1 MEMGPYVVIGGNGLG
16 KTTLMQS
23 VVFAL
28 AGGLDESIEDQKSLR
43 WSHSYFKGRLT
54 NESLSTARIEVTFRL
69 GATSI
74 SVRRGVRSST
84 ILGVQVDNGEWIE
97 KNTEELFAE
106 ILQSAGGYEN
116 TSDFAFVV
124 HRLLYLPESRR
135 LLAWDTDAQIRL
147 LMLLNQDVGSESTFR
162 TQRARLKNLDSQ
174 KRHAH
179 VALTKAEDEL
189 ANLLAFDEEAALEE
203 EEEEVEVREATK
215 DPMESL
221 PDLVREL
228 GEISRV
234 RFDAERRREEALA
247 DLSRVSATMDGLRSQ
262 VENTEAKLISGFLKQ
277 IEKDHSLAL
286 GKLVSHMV
294 CPACGQKHSDLAL
307 RARQFIREQ
316 RCALCGQE
324 DAYDNGAV
332 VLDEARERLEELLRQ
347 QQAFEEIVRMTE
359 AEWQASR
366 NKEIELQNRVNT
378 IRYQTSMVSFVERE
392 LPDKTVE
399 GLKKLKAKFAALEAD
414 TEVQLKELREKL
426 DKDYSAFRKKIEP
439 RLAYLRES
447 YASYAHSFLGLP
459 CELEE
464 IDQMGMLNLKL
475 YVPSFNGIV
484 RPHKEACSEAQRFFL
499 DIAFRMAL
507 IDTVCEADHAATF
520 LCETPETALDFS
532 YIDNVVEMFTKFA
545 SKTRNILL
553 TANIQ
558 KEGIAQEIT
567 KRIPKNVRSKHIV
580 NLLDYGQLSEVQ
592 ESSIKKFRSIITKMH
607 SAECISSKR

>member
-1 MEMGPYVVIGGNGLG
+1 MGPYVVLGGNGLG

-28 AGGLDESIEDQKSLR
+28 AGGLDESIEEQKALR
-43 WSHSYFKGRLT
+43 WSHSYFKGRLS
-54 NESLSTARIEVTFRL
+54 NESLSKARIEVTFRL

-74 SVRRGVRSST
+74 SVRRGVRSSAV
-84 ILGVQVDNGEWIE
+84 LGVQVDKGEWVE
-97 KNTEELFAE
+97 KDTEELFAQ

-162 TQRARLKNLDSQ
+162 MQRARLKNLDSQ

-179 VALTKAEDEL
+179 VALTKAEEEL
-189 ANLLAFDEEAALEE
+189 ANLLAFDEEDALEE
-203 EEEEVEVREATK
+203 EGVEVPEATK

-221 PDLVREL
+221 PVLVREL

-247 DLSRVSATMDGLRSQ
+247 KLSRVSATMDGLRSQ

-277 IEKDHSLAL
+277 IEKDHGLAL

-294 CPACGQKHSDLAL
+294 CPACGQKHIDLGL
-307 RARQFIREQ
+307 RARQYIREQ
-316 RCALCGQE
+316 CCVLCGQE
-324 DAYDNGAV
+324 DAYDECGV
-332 VLDEARERLEELLRQ
+332 VLDEAREMLEDLLRQ
-347 QQAFEEIVRMTE
+347 QQAFEEIVRLTE

-378 IRYQTSMVSFVERE
+378 LRYQTSMVSFVERE

-399 GLKKLKAKFAALEAD
+399 GLKKLKAKLAALEAD
-414 TEVQLKELREKL
+414 TEVQLKELKEKL

-447 YASYAHSFLGLP
+447 YASYARSFLGLP

-464 IDQMGMLNLKL
+464 IDQLGMLNLKL

-484 RPHKEACSEAQRFFL
+484 RHHKEACSEAQRFFL

-532 YIDNVVEMFTKFA
+532 YIDNVVEMFTKFS

-567 KRIPKNVRSKHIV
+567 KRITKNVRAKHIV

-607 SAECISSKR
+607 SAEHISSKR